1 MKNNK
6 KTKLKIGDKVE
17 CINAVPGLGTLAGY
31 YTFPKGYLRH
41 GKIYTVTQILNHW
54 FWSIDENKSKNHPC
68 VMLKEVP
75 SFNKFGMVIPFQ
87 RFRFKKI

>member
-1 MKNNK
+1 MKNKK

-17 CINAVPGLGTLAGY
+17 CINAVPGLGTLAGS

-41 GKIYTVTQILNHW
+41 GKIYTVVDLYRA
-54 FWSIDENKSKNHPC
+54 
-68 VMLKEVP
+68 VMQTSNGEGSHEYLCLKLKEVP
-75 SFNKFGMVIPFQ
+75 VKGKFGNERGFP